1 MRHKVWRNSRTI
13 DFLPGQYPRVSC
25 IGRFCNIL
33 EGMQLDNNSANDFF
47 PRAARSRVH
56 SSVESSH
63 RRASRTKMP
72 SSAGYLLGA
81 FVAAIALFLALWWM
95 LISGGDEAP
104 WIPAGLAASVVLLV
118 VLSAREVVMRRA
130 WTRYLLDQG
139 GDRPKANSNKKDFSG
154 KSHSTSALSATWR
167 TIQTQSED
175 ADSSSN
181 PESHFDVFQLCRD
194 YLSTTDETLRSNN
207 LPAEKR
213 IAIRAGQDRIRSI
226 QKHHLLTWAR
236 DSSRSLTYDA
246 QQRARTSDKI
256 EAANRALHCLES
268 AQKFYPDEAELNESS
283 VAIRE
288 FIASVKVAH
297 WVELAE
303 RSAFKGHY
311 RRAIERYKDALFY
324 LNRETV
330 KEDVRIPGAERIGR
344 EIELLQSRLRAKEN
358 DDETSHRERT
368 HGQERTAE

>member
-1 MRHKVWRNSRTI
+1 
-13 DFLPGQYPRVSC
+13 
-25 IGRFCNIL
+25 
-33 EGMQLDNNSANDFF
+33 MQLGNNSANDFF
-47 PRAARSRVH
+47 PRAARSHVH
-56 SSVESSH
+56 SSAESPH
-63 RRASRTKMP
+63 RRASRARMP

-81 FVAAIALFLALWWM
+81 FVAAIALFIALWWM
-95 LISGGDEAP
+95 LLSGGDEAP

-139 GDRPKANSNKKDFSG
+139 GAPSGRSSANKRGFPG
-154 KSHSTSALSATWR
+154 KSHSSSGLSAAWR
-167 TIQTQSED
+167 TIQNQSEE
-175 ADSSSN
+175 ADLSSN
-181 PESHFDVFQLCRD
+181 PESHFDVFHLCQD

-213 IAIRAGQDRIRSI
+213 ITIRAGQDRIRAI

-236 DSSRSLTYDA
+236 DSSRSLTYEA

-268 AQKFYPDEAELNESS
+268 AQKFYPDETELNESS
-283 VAIRE
+283 LAIRE

-330 KEDVRIPGAERIGR
+330 KEEVRIPGAERIGR
-344 EIELLQSRLRAKEN
+344 EIELLRSRLQAQKNGRA
-358 DDETSHRERT
+358 ETSNSERSDD
-368 HGQERTAE
+368 QERAPE

>member
-1 MRHKVWRNSRTI
+1 
-13 DFLPGQYPRVSC
+13 
-25 IGRFCNIL
+25 
-33 EGMQLDNNSANDFF
+33 MQLGNNPANDFF
-47 PRAARSRVH
+47 PRAARSHVR
-56 SSVESSH
+56 SSAESSY

-139 GDRPKANSNKKDFSG
+139 GDRLPRTGINKKGFSG
-154 KSHSTSALSATWR
+154 KSHSTSELSAAWR
-167 TIQTQSED
+167 TIQKQSEE

-181 PESHFDVFQLCRD
+181 PESHFDVFQLCQD
-194 YLSTTDETLRSNN
+194 YLSTTDETLRSNH

-213 IAIRAGQDRIRSI
+213 IAVRAGQDRIRAI

-236 DSSRSLTYDA
+236 DSSRSLTYEA

-268 AQKFYPDEAELNESS
+268 AQKFYPEETELKDSS

-330 KEDVRIPGAERIGR
+330 KEDVRIPGAARIGR
-344 EIELLQSRLRAKEN
+344 EIELLQSRLRAQK
-358 DDETSHRERT
+358 DRGETSQSDRT
-368 HGQERTAE
+368 NGQERTLE

>member
-1 MRHKVWRNSRTI
+1 
-13 DFLPGQYPRVSC
+13 LG
-25 IGRFCNIL
+25 
-33 EGMQLDNNSANDFF
+33 NNSANDFF
-47 PRAARSRVH
+47 PRAVRPAH
-56 SSVESSH
+56 SSGETTH
-63 RRASRTKMP
+63 RRPSRARMP

-81 FVAAIALFLALWWM
+81 LVAAIGLFLALWWM
-95 LISGGDEAP
+95 LVSGGDEAP

-118 VLSAREVVMRRA
+118 ALSAREVVMRRA

-139 GDRPKANSNKKDFSG
+139 SEPSSSKKSSSG
-154 KSHSTSALSATWR
+154 KSHSTSLLSAAWR
-167 TIQTQSED
+167 NIQKQSEE
-175 ADSSSN
+175 ADSSSVS
-181 PESHFDVFQLCRD
+181 ESHFDVFHLCQD
-194 YLSTTDETLRSNN
+194 YMASTDEALRSNN

-213 IAIRAGQDRIRSI
+213 IAIKAGQERVRAL

-236 DSSRSLTYDA
+236 DSSRSLTYEA
-246 QQRARTSDKI
+246 QQRARISDKI

-268 AQKFYPDEAELNESS
+268 AQKFYPDEAELTESS

-330 KEDVRIPGAERIGR
+330 KDDVRIPGAERIGR
-344 EIELLQSRLRAKEN
+344 EIELLRSRLRDQKNGKANAAAE
-358 DDETSHRERT
+358 RESDSE
-368 HGQERTAE
+368 GTAE

>member
-1 MRHKVWRNSRTI
+1 
-13 DFLPGQYPRVSC
+13 
-25 IGRFCNIL
+25 
-33 EGMQLDNNSANDFF
+33 
-47 PRAARSRVH
+47 
-56 SSVESSH
+56 
-63 RRASRTKMP
+63 
-72 SSAGYLLGA
+72 
-81 FVAAIALFLALWWM
+81 M

-139 GDRPKANSNKKDFSG
+139 GDPSTRSSTNKKGSAG
-154 KSHSTSALSATWR
+154 KSHSTSVLSVAWR
-167 TIQTQSED
+167 TIQKQSEE
-175 ADSSSN
+175 ADLSSN
-181 PESHFDVFQLCRD
+181 PESHFDVFHLCQD

-213 IAIRAGQDRIRSI
+213 IAIRAGQDRIRAI

-236 DSSRSLTYDA
+236 DSSRSLTYEA

-256 EAANRALHCLES
+256 EDANRALHCLES
-268 AQKFYPDEAELNESS
+268 AQKFYPDETELNESS

-303 RSAFKGHY
+303 RSAFKGQY

-330 KEDVRIPGAERIGR
+330 KEEARISGAERIGR
-344 EIELLQSRLRAKEN
+344 EIESLRSRLQTQKNGRA
-358 DDETSHRERT
+358 ETSSSERT
-368 HGQERTAE
+368 GGQERVPE

>member
-1 MRHKVWRNSRTI
+1 
-13 DFLPGQYPRVSC
+13 
-25 IGRFCNIL
+25 
-33 EGMQLDNNSANDFF
+33 
-47 PRAARSRVH
+47 
-56 SSVESSH
+56 
-63 RRASRTKMP
+63 MP

-130 WTRYLLDQG
+130 WTRYLLEQG
-139 GDRPKANSNKKDFSG
+139 GDRSSRSGATKTHFAPKTHSSSG
-154 KSHSTSALSATWR
+154 LSATWR
-167 TIQTQSED
+167 TIQKHSEE
-175 ADSSSN
+175 ADLSSN
-181 PESHFDVFQLCRD
+181 PEAHFDIFQLCQD
-194 YLSTTDETLRSNN
+194 YLSSTDETLRSDT

-213 IAIRAGQDRIRSI
+213 IAIRAGQDRIRAI

-236 DSSRSLTYDA
+236 DSSRSLTYEA

-268 AQKFYPDEAELNESS
+268 AQKFYPEETELNESS

-324 LNRETV
+324 LDRDTV

-344 EIELLQSRLRAKEN
+344 EIESLQARLRAQTNK
-358 DDETSHRERT
+358 REKSPSEKNN
-368 HGQERTAE
+368 GNERSTE